1 MLSKAEKDYL
11 MNLIDNGESI
21 PEDFKY
27 KLFPVEQRE
36 YELAYAGKMRKE
48 DLLANDDGSFPV
60 PLQVEKVFN
69 GTEHPVY
76 EEGWNNMIVFG
87 DNLQFLKT
95 IYKNEDP
102 VIKDKVKGKVK
113 LIYID
118 PPFATTEEFQSSD
131 GANAYQD
138 KKAGSEFIEYLRRR
152 LILAKEIMADD
163 ASIYVHLD
171 QKMVYHIRI
180 IMDEV
185 FGKNCFRNTIIWH
198 YGGRMMHNV
207 SQYNRKHDVIL
218 FYSKS
223 ASNYYFN
230 LPTDAVDFEQYA
242 KSRHEKI
249 HTDENGD
256 RYLLAPDASMERTI
270 RQYEEDI
277 VRRGRAIDDVWE
289 IRYIRGNAKER
300 TGYPTQKPEEL
311 LARIIQA
318 SSKEGDIVMDFFAG
332 SGVTAAVA
340 EKLGRRW
347 ISCDIGKLSFYTIQR
362 RILKIQESQ
371 SITNTG
377 KPYKNNAK
385 GFATLSLGSYD
396 LKAALD
402 MEFSKYKEF
411 VSGLFDI
418 ELIDHQI
425 GGYSFEGKKNGNP
438 VVIFNYNQHKE
449 SNIDENFIADIT
461 NHIGKRLSGGRIYI
475 VSPSTRVDFITDYE
489 EFENVRYY
497 FLKIPYQIIK
507 ELHQSDFKKF
517 RQPKSKSS
525 INALD
530 EAIGFSFNRTPS
542 VASEISKSENKV
554 VITISDFISE
564 EPRSAKTLEEKSL
577 SGFDLLSAIFIDRS
591 YNGREFIMTDAIF
604 SDEVDVQD
612 NRVQIEMDAST
623 VGDRI
628 MLVYTDIYG
637 NDLTESF
644 SV

>member
-1 MLSKAEKDYL
+1 MLSKVEKDYL
-11 MNLIDNGESI
+11 INLIDNGEAI

-69 GTEHPVY
+69 GTEHPTY

-180 IMDEV
+180 IMDEI

-223 ASNYYFN
+223 PSNYYFN

-340 EKLGRRW
+340 EKMGRRW

-371 SITNTG
+371 SITNAG
-377 KPYKNNAK
+377 KTYKNNAK
-385 GFATLSLGSYD
+385 SFATLSLGSYD

-402 MEFSKYKEF
+402 MEFGKYKQF

-418 ELIDHQI
+418 ELINHQI

-438 VVIFNYNQHKE
+438 VVIFNYNRHKQ
-449 SNIDENFIADIT
+449 SNIDENFILDIA

-542 VASEISKSENKV
+542 VTSEITKNENKV
-554 VITISDFISE
+554 VITITDFVSE
-564 EPRSAKTLEEKSL
+564 EPRSAKTLEEKNL
-577 SGFDLLSAIFIDRS
+577 TGFELLSAIFIDKS
-591 YNGREFIMTDAIF
+591 YNDREFIMTDAIF
-604 SDEVDVQD
+604 SDEVEVRE
-612 NRVQIEMDAST
+612 NKIKIELDAST
-623 VGDRI
+623 VGNRI